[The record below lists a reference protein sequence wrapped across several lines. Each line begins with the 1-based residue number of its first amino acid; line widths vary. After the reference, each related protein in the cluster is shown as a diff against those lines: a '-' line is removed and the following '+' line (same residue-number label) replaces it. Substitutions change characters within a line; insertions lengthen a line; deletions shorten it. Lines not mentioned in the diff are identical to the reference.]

1 MSQRSKKILSCLFL
15 PDVLCSF
22 RKNDKFVVLDRCL
35 KCPHYREFEREMDE
49 EDAREMAE
57 IDRIRKYGYSRGID

>member
-1 MSQRSKKILSCLFL
+1 M
-15 PDVLCSF
+15 
-22 RKNDKFVVLDRCL
+22 VLDRCL

-57 IDRIRKYGYSRGID
+57 IDRIRKYGYPRGID